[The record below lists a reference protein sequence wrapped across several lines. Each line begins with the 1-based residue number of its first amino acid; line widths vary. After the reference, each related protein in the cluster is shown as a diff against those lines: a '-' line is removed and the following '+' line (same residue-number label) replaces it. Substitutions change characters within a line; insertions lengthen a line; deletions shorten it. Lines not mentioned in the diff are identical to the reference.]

1 MEKIETEAKT
11 KTATRA
17 ILLAFNANNGK
28 ASYHAY
34 HGGESV
40 LGRALVALSKSGFRA
55 AIVATGVGRKEHVE
69 RLIGEVRHRLSLTA
83 EVHEMTDA
91 ASIGSLLE
99 NTDEP
104 FLLLETDKILHP
116 TLLKQAAALDPSRG
130 PVLVCYRHVDL
141 QNGTARFDP
150 ALPEK
155 YRVMFADTRQ
165 LTRVELAG
173 TNGTMVE
180 GRALDRPPRMGTD
193 VPGGSVSTEIAVFK
207 PSQLRAVTGWTS
219 FADLIGRWNA
229 SRAVSF
235 AFASGAWWFKLS
247 PETTDTQLRELFWR
261 IAFKEISG
269 EFSKAVNSKFS
280 KPLSLFLARKR
291 VTPNAISSVQM
302 LLFVL
307 AAAFLFIDAYWATLT
322 FAVVWQFSAGVL
334 DRCDGETARIRNHE
348 SEGGAKYD
356 VLVDDL
362 RFGLPF
368 FALTWIVYAEGGR
381 DPVILIAAGL
391 TLLLFL
397 AATVREL
404 TFMRSLGYQSRQVVG
419 ADIARSLGNKSF
431 QARFFHTFRPF
442 FKGDARTF
450 MVFLVSLSGN
460 KTALFWALIL
470 NVLFM
475 GVQAWLSIWKL
486 KTIHSKKD
494 P

>member
-1 MEKIETEAKT
+1 MEKVRTET

-40 LGRALVALSKSGFRA
+40 LGRSLVALSKSGFRSA
-55 AIVATGVGRKEHVE
+55 VVATGVGRKEEVE
-69 RLIGEVRHRLSLTA
+69 RLIGEVRHRLSLTV
-83 EVHEMTDA
+83 EVHEMEDA
-91 ASIGSLLE
+91 AGIATLLE
-99 NTDEP
+99 STDEP

-116 TLLKQAAALDPSRG
+116 TLLKQAAAFDPNGG

-141 QNGTARFDP
+141 QNGAAQFDP
-150 ALPEK
+150 ALSEK

-173 TNGTMVE
+173 TNGTMVD
-180 GRALDRPPRMGTD
+180 GRALERPPRIGTD

-235 AFASGAWWFKLS
+235 GFANEAWWFKLH
-247 PETTDTQLRELFWR
+247 PDTSDVQLRELFWK

-302 LLFVL
+302 LLFV
-307 AAAFLFIDAYWATLT
+307 AATAFLFIDAYWATLT

-368 FALTWIVYAEGGR
+368 FALTWIVYGQSGH
-381 DPVILIAAGL
+381 DLSIPITAGL

-397 AATVREL
+397 TSAMQEL
-404 TFMRSLGYQSRQVVG
+404 RFMRSLGYQSRQVVG
-419 ADIARSLGNKSF
+419 ADIARSLGNDSF

-450 MVFLVSLSGN
+450 MVFLISLSGN
-460 KTALFWALIL
+460 KTAMFWALTL
-470 NVLFM
+470 NILFM
-475 GVQAWLSIWKL
+475 GVQALLSIWKL
-486 KTIHSKKD
+486 RAIHLKLQ
-494 P
+494 